1 LHKTLLKS
9 SNELAAAFSKIPC
22 KYSNLIN
29 GATNTVERCELH
41 ILTLKEFGKQKMKNI
56 FLLIGFELT
65 KEEKAL
71 F

>member
-1 LHKTLLKS
+1 MWRS
-9 SNELAAAFSKIPC
+9 I
-22 KYSNLIN
+22 
-29 GATNTVERCELH
+29 EREELH
-41 ILTLKEFGKQKMKNI
+41 ILTLKEFGKQKLQNI